1 MAIEQ
6 LIESVEVSA
15 EERITELR
23 EKAYRQSVEIRNE
36 AEGKDGAIKQKHL
49 DAVKKTVEVERN
61 KSIAKIKDETRMQI
75 TRTKDEVYKKAFF
88 EAQKIL
94 SSIRS
99 RADYE
104 NNFRKMLQEVV
115 LELER
120 EDIQLHIDKRDENL
134 CKKVLSELKLNCEVV
149 TDITS
154 AGGLNAS
161 TKDGKFIVFN
171 TIESRFET
179 AKGLLKPEIFTSLY
193 GGQSERGV

>member
-1 MAIEQ
+1 MSIEQ

-49 DAVKKTVEVERN
+49 DAVKKSVEVERN

-94 SSIRS
+94 SSVRA

-134 CKKVLSELKLNCEVV
+134 CQKLLSELKLNHDVV
-149 TDITS
+149 TDITT

-171 TIESRFET
+171 TIESRFEK
-179 AKGLLKPEIFTSLY
+179 AKALLKPEIFTTLY

>member
-1 MAIEQ
+1 MSIEQ

-15 EERITELR
+15 EEKIRELK
-23 EKAYRQSVEIRNE
+23 EKAYRQSEDIRKA
-36 AEGKDGAIKQKHL
+36 AEGKDKVIKQKHL
-49 DAVKKTVEVERN
+49 DAVKKTLEAERN
-61 KSIAKIKDETRMQI
+61 KLIAKVKDETRMQV
-75 TRTKDEVYKKAFF
+75 TRTKDEVYKKAFL

-115 LELER
+115 LELKG

-134 CKKVLSELKLNCEVV
+134 CKKLLSELKLNCELV

-171 TIESRFET
+171 TIESRFEK
-179 AKGLLKPEIFTSLY
+179 AKTLLKPEIFTTLY